1 MAVAAD
7 AYFSAQEGY
16 LSRPPDYD
24 GVSYLVYARAPLLL
38 LQGHHVRTA
47 VHELLTGISPLWVST
62 LTTQQLILGDGT
74 WQAFSAR
81 FWAAALLLTLVYWIV
96 SRRSTR
102 AMAIAAVAVTALL
115 PVVSAGVRS
124 SSWEFFSGQANY
136 YEHWWLNDVR
146 PDFFT
151 FALLLWSVAAIAEH
165 IRAPRRSAYLVSAVF
180 AAAAVLSK
188 TSTTPVALAVW
199 ATALGIN
206 WLCNRRTSDAT
217 RMTLIAAIVVT
228 VLLIPWAVF
237 GGGVQTVV
245 TYLKAIMAYQSDY
258 ALSGGPLTGATYFL
272 VRIPTQLG
280 QVEAWGVIAG
290 VLVSAIALLRRRLG
304 PSEMTYGT
312 IAVLLYTVFSLTPSK
327 NPLVGEWFS
336 FSVWIFFLAG
346 ATRLATARWREP
358 MQRAAPVTLAA
369 VAAYTLVVY
378 GLGALAIANWPADER
393 SSNAQLS
400 AVTTDVAHELSRQVS
415 AGQCFTYVPGPG
427 WPNSLLYLMM
437 DANGNVPGTTA
448 ADVDPTR
455 TTVADYVGAASRCVA
470 IMAYREDIA
479 DVAQVFF
486 APPVRRPYL
495 RAVATWVRSPGT
507 GYALDRSW
515 HFTDLA
521 PSGPHPLGHYQGVSL
536 TVDLFIRSTGP

>member
-1 MAVAAD
+1 M
-7 AYFSAQEGY
+7 
-16 LSRPPDYD
+16 
-24 GVSYLVYARAPLLL
+24 
-38 LQGHHVRTA
+38 
-47 VHELLTGISPLWVST
+47 LTGISPLWVST
-62 LTTQQLILGDGT
+62 LTTQQLILGDGS

-81 FWAAALLLTLVYWIV
+81 FWAAALLLSLVYWIV
-96 SRRSTR
+96 SRRTTR
-102 AMAIAAVAVTALL
+102 VIAIAAVVVTAVV
-115 PVVSAGVRS
+115 PVVSAGVRA
-124 SSWEFFSGQANY
+124 SSWEFLSGQANY

-165 IRAPRRSAYLVSAVF
+165 IQAPRRSAYLVSAAF

-188 TSTTPVALAVW
+188 TSTTPVALTVW

-206 WLCNRRTSDAT
+206 WLSNRRRSDVT
-217 RMTLIAAIVVT
+217 RMTLIAAIVVA

-245 TYLKAIMAYQSDY
+245 TYLKAIMAFQSDY
-258 ALSGGPLTGATYFL
+258 ALSGGPLGGATYFL

-280 QVEAWGVIAG
+280 PVEGWAVIAG
-290 VLVSAIALLRRRLG
+290 VLVSVIALLRRRLG
-304 PSEMTYGT
+304 PAEIVYAS
-312 IAVLLYTVFSLTPSK
+312 IALLLYTVFSLTPSK

-336 FSVWIFFLAG
+336 LSVWIFFLAG
-346 ATRLATARWREP
+346 ASRLAMGRWRARIEGS
-358 MQRAAPVTLAA
+358 ATVTLAA

-378 GLGALAIANWPADER
+378 GLGALAIVNWPANER
-393 SSNAQLS
+393 SSNAQLT
-400 AVTTDVAHELSRQVS
+400 AVTADVANELSRQVS
-415 AGQCFTYVPGPG
+415 VAQCFTYVPGPG

-455 TTVADYVGAASRCVA
+455 TTVADYVGAASRCQAVL
-470 IMAYREDIA
+470 AYREDIS

-495 RAVATWVRSPGT
+495 RAVANWVRSPGS
-507 GYALDRSW
+507 GYVLDRTW
-515 HFTDLA
+515 RFTDLA
-521 PSGPHPLGHYQGVSL
+521 PSGPHTLGNYQGVSL
-536 TVDLFIRSTGP
+536 TVDLFIRSSLT